1 MKRMM
6 KRLLPV
12 LMAIAPLTI
21 CAQKVYELKDISGK
35 VQVNV
40 IVNDKNVEYSVLHDN
55 DVMVAPSP
63 IFMKLTDGTAFGLNP
78 KVKKISR
85 RSVNE
90 TIYPP
95 IYKKKSIKDQF
106 NELTIDFK
114 GGYSLVFRAYE
125 DGAAYRFV
133 SELKKPFMVE
143 SEQASFCFPND
154 PKVFVAS
161 PKGRMNEGKKD
172 PFYSSFQNTYL
183 ETALSAWDKE
193 QIAFLPVLVEGKNG
207 KKICITEADLMNYP
221 GMYVKH
227 GEHGYSLDGIF
238 AAYPKTIVD
247 EVRGLKGVVKSRE
260 PYIARVEG
268 NTAFPWRV
276 MVIAKDD
283 AELLCNDMVYK
294 LATPAQFTDF
304 SWIKPG
310 KVAWDW
316 WNDWNL
322 YNVDFRAG
330 INNETYK
337 YYIDFASESTGK
349 YGVVFLLHGWGGNQ
363 SSWGPSGLNI
373 QSIADAQTSNGSIRP
388 LIYIMPEGFNS
399 YFCNRY
405 DGKFNYMDMFI
416 NELVPLID
424 KRFRTTASKTERAV
438 AGFSM
443 GGFGA
448 LSIASQHPETFS
460 VSIGLSPSLN
470 TDEQYISLS
479 QDGWNL
485 QWGNNFGGSGQ
496 TGTGRLTSYYK
507 SQCPLHFFKDK
518 PSSTFQTVRYYIDCG
533 DDEERLYAGNGEL
546 HSLLRDKNIKHE
558 YRVRNGAHTDSYW
571 RESMKEA
578 LPFIERSF
586 KGENY
591 PQETLKKFTE
601 ELHATNKNIKVGNSN
616 IELWLPDDYNSEL
629 TYKVL
634 YYSKGEGNVNLT
646 TEKVAVALDSLMQ
659 IKRMIIAGFDVKEVI
674 QNEISFST
682 ITDAI
687 EKTIHTESNADFR
700 LGLAYGSEADYLYK
714 QSSGNTPA
722 INFFFAEDAGI
733 NNLSDEN
740 LAKIYYLDIT
750 DGGSNY
756 NSMLT
761 LFNGLRDAEVPVQY
775 RVRNGLDSEQSA
787 QTGIY
792 SMSYYIGEQLIK
804 K

>member
-337 YYIDFASESTGK
+337 YYIDFASKFGIEYVILDEGWAVPGKADLFEVIPEIDLKELISYAKSKNVDLILWAGYRAFEKDMDRVCKHYAAMGIKGFKIDFMDRDDQQVVEFNRKAAETGAK
-349 YGVVFLLHGWGGNQ
+349 YKLLIDLHGTFKPTGLQRTYPNTINFEGVHGLEEMKWAEPGTDQ
-363 SSWGPSGLNI
+363 VIYDVTAPFIRMVAGPLDYTQGAMNNVIMKNFHAVYTEPMSQGTRCRQLALYTIFNSPI
-373 QSIADAQTSNGSIRP
+373 NMLCDAPTNYLKEEECTKFIAAIPCMESDTSNKRKSRRT
-388 LIYIMPEGFNS
+388 Y
-399 YFCNRY
+399 CN
-405 DGKFNYMDMFI
+405 
-416 NELVPLID
+416 
-424 KRFRTTASKTERAV
+424 
-438 AGFSM
+438 
-443 GGFGA
+443 
-448 LSIASQHPETFS
+448 
-460 VSIGLSPSLN
+460 
-470 TDEQYISLS
+470 
-479 QDGWNL
+479 
-485 QWGNNFGGSGQ
+485 
-496 TGTGRLTSYYK
+496 GT
-507 SQCPLHFFKDK
+507 
-518 PSSTFQTVRYYIDCG
+518 
-533 DDEERLYAGNGEL
+533 
-546 HSLLRDKNIKHE
+546 
-558 YRVRNGAHTDSYW
+558 
-571 RESMKEA
+571 
-578 LPFIERSF
+578 
-586 KGENY
+586 
-591 PQETLKKFTE
+591 
-601 ELHATNKNIKVGNSN
+601 
-616 IELWLPDDYNSEL
+616 
-629 TYKVL
+629 
-634 YYSKGEGNVNLT
+634 
-646 TEKVAVALDSLMQ
+646 
-659 IKRMIIAGFDVKEVI
+659 
-674 QNEISFST
+674 
-682 ITDAI
+682 
-687 EKTIHTESNADFR
+687 
-700 LGLAYGSEADYLYK
+700 
-714 QSSGNTPA
+714 
-722 INFFFAEDAGI
+722 
-733 NNLSDEN
+733 
-740 LAKIYYLDIT
+740 
-750 DGGSNY
+750 
-756 NSMLT
+756 
-761 LFNGLRDAEVPVQY
+761 
-775 RVRNGLDSEQSA
+775 
-787 QTGIY
+787 
-792 SMSYYIGEQLIK
+792 
-804 K
+804 

>member
-337 YYIDFASESTGK
+337 YYIDFASKFGIEYVILDEGWAVPGKADLFEVIPEIDLKELISYAKSKNVDLILWAGYRAFEKDMDRVCKHYAAMGIKGFKIDFMDRDDQQVVEFNRKAAETGAK
-349 YGVVFLLHGWGGNQ
+349 YKLLIDLHGTFK
-363 SSWGPSGLNI
+363 PTGLQRTYPNTI
-373 QSIADAQTSNGSIRP
+373 NFEGVHGLEEMKWAEPGTDQVIYDVTAPFIR
-388 LIYIMPEGFNS
+388 M
-399 YFCNRY
+399 
-405 DGKFNYMDMFI
+405 
-416 NELVPLID
+416 
-424 KRFRTTASKTERAV
+424 V
-438 AGFSM
+438 AGPLDYTQGAMNNVIMKNFHAVYTEPMSQGTRCRQLALYTIFDSPINM
-443 GGFGA
+443 LCDAPTNYLKEEECTKFIAAIPTVWNQTLPISGKVGEHIVMAREKDGIWYVGGLTDWKERDVEVD
-448 LSIASQHPETFS
+448 LSFL
-460 VSIGLSPSLN
+460 G
-470 TDEQYISLS
+470 
-479 QDGWNL
+479 DGE
-485 QWGNNFGGSGQ
+485 
-496 TGTGRLTSYYK
+496 Y
-507 SQCPLHFFKDK
+507 QCR
-518 PSSTFQTVRYYIDCG
+518 SCW
-533 DDEERLYAGNGEL
+533 ERL
-546 HSLLRDKNIKHE
+546 
-558 YRVRNGAHTDSYW
+558 
-571 RESMKEA
+571 
-578 LPFIERSF
+578 
-586 KGENY
+586 
-591 PQETLKKFTE
+591 
-601 ELHATNKNIKVGNSN
+601 
-616 IELWLPDDYNSEL
+616 
-629 TYKVL
+629 
-634 YYSKGEGNVNLT
+634 
-646 TEKVAVALDSLMQ
+646 
-659 IKRMIIAGFDVKEVI
+659 
-674 QNEISFST
+674 
-682 ITDAI
+682 
-687 EKTIHTESNADFR
+687 
-700 LGLAYGSEADYLYK
+700 
-714 QSSGNTPA
+714 
-722 INFFFAEDAGI
+722 
-733 NNLSDEN
+733 
-740 LAKIYYLDIT
+740 
-750 DGGSNY
+750 
-756 NSMLT
+756 
-761 LFNGLRDAEVPVQY
+761 
-775 RVRNGLDSEQSA
+775 
-787 QTGIY
+787 
-792 SMSYYIGEQLIK
+792 
-804 K
+804 